1 MEKDVIIS
9 IKGVQ
14 RYENADPD
22 TMELVTAGRL
32 EREGNSYT
40 LSYQESEL
48 TGLEGTLTTFQ
59 IEPER
64 VTLMRVGEL
73 NSQMVFEEGRRHMSM
88 YNTPYGAMT
97 IGVNTR
103 HLLAELSD
111 RGGEIE
117 IDYAIEIDHGI
128 AGRNV
133 FQINV
138 KESDGAAGLRF
149 EVVNFDSKRFAEGKT
164 LPETGLCPVEDCNN
178 RVPAAACRRGQL
190 TTPWQ
195 GGIRSKSM

>member
-14 RYENADPD
+14 QFENAEEDS
-22 TMELVTAGRL
+22 MELVTAGRL

-40 LSYQESEL
+40 LSYQESEI

-64 VTLMRVGEL
+64 VTLMRVGEF
-73 NSQMVFEEGRRHMSM
+73 NSQMVFQEGRRHMSM

-103 HLLAELSD
+103 RLQAQLTD
-111 RGGEIE
+111 RGGDIE
-117 IDYAIEIDHGI
+117 IDYAIEIDHNV
-128 AGRNV
+128 AGRNM
-133 FQINV
+133 FQIRV
-138 KESDGAAGLRF
+138 KEADGAVSL
-149 EVVNFDSKRFAEGKT
+149 
-164 LPETGLCPVEDCNN
+164 
-178 RVPAAACRRGQL
+178 Q
-190 TTPWQ
+190 
-195 GGIRSKSM
+195 M